1 MRALL
6 DVNVLIALHDKDH
19 INHSQA
25 SHWFQKEAQHGWAS
39 CPITQNG
46 FLRIMSQSGY
56 ANPLPIAM
64 LSIVLVRS
72 TQSPLHQFWPDSIS
86 ALDEQLFAISSL
98 SSHRQLTDAYLLAL
112 AINNNGRFVTL
123 DQTVASASVK
133 SFSADR
139 LLVIS

>member
-19 INHSQA
+19 INHSLA
-25 SHWFQKEAQHGWAS
+25 SRWFQKEAQNGWAS

-56 ANPLPIAM
+56 PNPLPIAI
-64 LSIVLVRS
+64 LSNVLTRS
-72 TQSPLHQFWPDSIS
+72 TQSTLHQFWPDSIS
-86 ALDEQLFAISSL
+86 ALDENFFAIGSL

-112 AINNNGRFVTL
+112 AVCNNGRFVTL
-123 DQTVASASVK
+123 DQTVASAAVK
-133 SFSADR
+133 SFSTDR

>member
-19 INHSQA
+19 INHNLVSR
-25 SHWFQKEAQHGWAS
+25 WFQTDAEKGWAS

-64 LSIVLVRS
+64 LSGVLARS
-72 TQSPLHQFWPDSIS
+72 TQSPFHQFWPDAIS
-86 ALDEQLFAISSL
+86 ALDEQLFAIGSL

-112 AINNNGRFVTL
+112 AIHHNGRFVTL
-123 DQTVASASVK
+123 DQTVASMAVK
-133 SFSADR
+133 SFSTNR

>member
-19 INHSQA
+19 INHSLV
-25 SHWFQKEAQHGWAS
+25 SRWFQTEAQNGWAS

-56 ANPLPIAM
+56 ANPLPIA
-64 LSIVLVRS
+64 LLLNVLARS
-72 TQSPLHQFWPDSIS
+72 TQSPLYQFWPDSIS
-86 ALDEQLFAISSL
+86 ALYKKLFAICSISG
-98 SSHRQLTDAYLLAL
+98 HRRLTDVYLLGL
-112 AINNNGRFVTL
+112 AIINNDRFVTL
-123 DQTVASASVK
+123 DQTVASAVVK
-133 SFSADR
+133 SFSTDR